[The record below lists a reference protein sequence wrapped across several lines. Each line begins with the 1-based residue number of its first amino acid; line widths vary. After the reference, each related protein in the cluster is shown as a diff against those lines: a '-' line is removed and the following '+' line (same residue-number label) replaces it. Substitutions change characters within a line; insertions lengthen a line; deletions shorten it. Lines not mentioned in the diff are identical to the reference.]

1 MNIQDTIKDLGLQN
15 ETFPRILQQRVN
27 TAQSLVDKV
36 EIAKKEHEE
45 SPTDESEKNLKD
57 VENYSKEYFD
67 DAVEQLKI
75 YKNKLEQKAKADAEA
90 EAKANQVKEEAK
102 AKEEKAK
109 EETKVKAEPV
119 KAEEKKEEPSEEK
132 SSGGGWGALLLGG
145 VVLVATLGAVNILK
159 NR

>member
-102 AKEEKAK
+102 VK